1 MMAKSSSAFHSQD
14 LDQFA
19 NDLQWIDIDF
29 LLEQTNAPPPPEGIS
44 PQSRKDVLTHAQQI
58 ELANYFVSTSGD
70 PASLRFNRWFDV
82 LAYEEARPDV
92 KIAEINSSLH
102 YFLQGFKEVDQ
113 SFRGGMPLESIL
125 RHRANRLI
133 GDDPYD
139 PLTISREWQNSG
151 NSIDLQSGNEIRRK
165 LESCWANA
173 KAVVFSFSHDNAFS
187 STGGIQKIIR
197 EESSIFRQENFCYI
211 HISPSS
217 PLPFVNDIL
226 QENPCKLRVN
236 IRVDGILIGSVLQIS
251 IARLIEQCDIT
262 KTFVVFH
269 HFFGFN
275 VGLLRQLIYRYST
288 MRRLIWW
295 VHDYSL
301 NCLSFTLMR
310 DELEFCGSPSI
321 LSPACKLCKF
331 GEQREKYLK
340 AIQPILS
347 NTKILFIHPS
357 RAALRVSN
365 QGVYGPADTAEK
377 IVVPHAS
384 IKSYEI
390 LEKNVL
396 ISDRKCRVA
405 FVGQPVRHKGWDEF
419 VSLVSNASLSAHY
432 EWLHIG
438 KGHINIPITSIYMD
452 GTSQVN
458 SMENLLRDN
467 LIDIV
472 FVWPL
477 WPETFCIVALEA
489 FCAGCHIITNTGSG
503 NIHEFFPAETRSIFQ
518 SIEDVHQWLFDLPFN
533 HEIRLRIASNIS
545 IQNSSYTLDAV
556 TNLLSN

>member
-1 MMAKSSSAFHSQD
+1 MMAKSSSASHSQD
-14 LDQFA
+14 LGQYA
-19 NDLQWIDIDF
+19 NELQWIDIDF
-29 LLEQTNAPPPPEGIS
+29 LLEQTNAPPPPENIS
-44 PQSRKDVLTHAQQI
+44 PQSRKGVLTHDQQI
-58 ELANYFVSTSGD
+58 ELANYFVSSSSD
-70 PASLRFNRWFDV
+70 PASLRLNRWFDV

-92 KIAEINSSLH
+92 KSAEINSSLH
-102 YFLQGFKEVDQ
+102 YFMQGFKEIDQ
-113 SFRGGMPLESIL
+113 SFRGGAPLESIL

-133 GDDPYD
+133 GDDQYD
-139 PLTISREWQNSG
+139 PISISRDWQNSG
-151 NSIDLQSGNEIRRK
+151 TSKDLQSGNEIRRK

-173 KAVVFSFSHDNAFS
+173 KAVVFSFSHDNAFA

-197 EESSIFRQENFCYI
+197 VESSLFRQENFCYI
-211 HISPSS
+211 HISPSN
-217 PLPFVNDIL
+217 PLPFINDIL
-226 QENPCKLRVN
+226 QQNPCRLCVD
-236 IRVDGILIGSVLQIS
+236 IRVDGVFIGSVLQIA
-251 IARLIEQCDIT
+251 IARLIEQCDT
-262 KTFVVFH
+262 KKTCVIFH

-275 VGLLRQLIYRYST
+275 VGLLRQLINRYST
-288 MRRLIWW
+288 KRRLIWW

-301 NCLSFTLMR
+301 NCLNFTLMR

-331 GEQREKYLK
+331 GEEREKYLK

-357 RAALRVSN
+357 RAALRVSD
-365 QGVYGPADTAEK
+365 QGDYGPADTAEK
-377 IVVPHAS
+377 LVVPHAS

-390 LEKNVL
+390 LEKNIL
-396 ISDRKCRVA
+396 LSDRKCRVA

-419 VSLVSNASLSAHY
+419 VSLISNASLSAHY

-438 KGHINIPITSIYMD
+438 KGHINVPITSIYMD
-452 GTSQVN
+452 GTSELN
-458 SMENLLRDN
+458 SMENLLKEN

-503 NIHEFFPAETRSIFQ
+503 NIQEFFPVETRSIFE
-518 SIEDVHQWLFDLPFN
+518 SIDDVHQWLFDLPFN
-533 HEIRLRIASNIS
+533 QEIKLKTASNIS
-545 IQNSSYTLDAV
+545 IQNSSYTLDVVAS
-556 TNLLSN
+556 LLSN